1 METTVRHLTTE
12 ELEAALDHLRQ
23 TPKDG
28 GVVELI
34 VCRPDVDRREVLDE
48 AQLDEIGRAHV

>member
-1 METTVRHLTTE
+1 MDSTVKHLTTE

-23 TPKDG
+23 APKDD

-34 VCRPDVDRREVLDE
+34 VRRPQHNLPGKPFMSIRTPLRS
-48 AQLDEIGRAHV
+48 R